1 MAVIELSPAETVDEA
16 LAGCS
21 DDALSYGFIQLELL
35 RRALLAEQLA
45 LVGEVARR
53 KSWKADGAANLAG
66 WVAAPTGM
74 SDHDAHT
81 MARLAVQLERMPAV
95 AGALAA
101 GAFDLDQAAM
111 VAALVDLLG
120 DEAAVV
126 SEAEGR
132 SVAQLKA
139 AVAGAR
145 PVTAQDAEEAHR
157 TRSLRMYFDERSGQY
172 RLNARLTPD
181 AGATVEAAL
190 ERVAGTRPD
199 DWTPDPDPDS
209 HPLPEPHGSQMADAL
224 VEICSTEL
232 AADADADRATVVI
245 HAPVEVLDGH
255 GSALIAASDASVGAS
270 TLYRILCDARFELV
284 ADGPGGSDPYRLGR
298 ATRTIPGP
306 LARQLRWRDRTCRF
320 PGCGRRRWVQAHHIT
335 HWADGGPTDLNNL
348 VLLCHTHHTLLHESG
363 WTLSGHPDTSLTF
376 HQPGGR
382 DWTSRPALLRTDLR
396 PTRVTPL
403 RR

>member
-1 MAVIELSPAETVDEA
+1 M
-16 LAGCS
+16 G
-21 DDALSYGFIQLELL
+21 
-35 RRALLAEQLA
+35 
-45 LVGEVARR
+45 RR

-95 AGALAA
+95 AAALAA

-111 VAALVDLLG
+111 VATLVDLLG

-190 ERVAGTRPD
+190 ERVAG
-199 DWTPDPDPDS
+199 
-209 HPLPEPHGSQMADAL
+209 
-224 VEICSTEL
+224 
-232 AADADADRATVVI
+232 
-245 HAPVEVLDGH
+245 
-255 GSALIAASDASVGAS
+255 
-270 TLYRILCDARFELV
+270 AR
-284 ADGPGGSDPYRLGR
+284 
-298 ATRTIPGP
+298 PGP
-306 LARQLRWRDRTCRF
+306 
-320 PGCGRRRWVQAHHIT
+320 
-335 HWADGGPTDLNNL
+335 
-348 VLLCHTHHTLLHESG
+348 
-363 WTLSGHPDTSLTF
+363 
-376 HQPGGR
+376 
-382 DWTSRPALLRTDLR
+382 
-396 PTRVTPL
+396 
-403 RR
+403 